1 MVNFGAGQPVSRDNN
16 PYSGELFWTGWL
28 LEGQGYYIQLKNANE
43 IAVDYWLLTDDVAS
57 YPLSIAETV
66 VESQA
71 PESPSPILQGQSPQV
86 AIPMPLTEYQG
97 QLAPGQ
103 ETWYSFSMSDQD
115 GEYFEEVKLTMFATP
130 NTYHQI
136 DRLSFEIFTAA
147 EVARW
152 SSGVSLNNVGAGS
165 LVQRDNDPLTG
176 ERFWTGW
183 LVDNDL
189 YYLRV
194 SNGTAEFMDYWLFV
208 GDIYYPALGQA
219 SD

>member
-1 MVNFGAGQPVSRDNN
+1 
-16 PYSGELFWTGWL
+16 
-28 LEGQGYYIQLKNANE
+28 
-43 IAVDYWLLTDDVAS
+43 
-57 YPLSIAETV
+57 
-66 VESQA
+66 
-71 PESPSPILQGQSPQV
+71 
-86 AIPMPLTEYQG
+86 MPLTEYQG

-165 LVQRDNDPLTG
+165 LIQRDNDPLTG